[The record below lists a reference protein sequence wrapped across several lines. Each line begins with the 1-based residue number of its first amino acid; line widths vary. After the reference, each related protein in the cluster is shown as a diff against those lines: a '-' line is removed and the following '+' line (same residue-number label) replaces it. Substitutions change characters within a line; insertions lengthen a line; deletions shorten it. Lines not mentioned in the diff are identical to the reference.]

1 MPKLQLKVDNKLNA
15 SLRAVTEANLKDLKK
30 LNLLLF
36 PDIYYSPNF
45 YKDVLA
51 SGFYSRL
58 AYIEEAPVGMVCCSV
73 EGRDVDEEQF
83 DLIIMTIGVLAQYRS
98 EGVGSVMMRH
108 ILSVA
113 KHDDRIQS
121 IYLHVKVDNELA
133 IQFYERFGFAVKELK
148 KNYYVRMEPPD
159 AYVMELK
166 LQES

>member
-15 SLRAVTEANLKDLKK
+15 SLSAVTEANLKDLKK

-45 YKDVLA
+45 YKDVVA

-58 AYIEEAPVGMVCCSV
+58 AYIGEAPVGMVCCSV

-121 IYLHVKVDNELA
+121 IYLHVKVS
-133 IQFYERFGFAVKELK
+133 Y
-148 KNYYVRMEPPD
+148 D
-159 AYVMELK
+159 AKPEID
-166 LQES
+166 ETDAT